1 MAKIVSNARA
11 QRLMIRAVQLLQKRL
26 ADTVGL
32 VFPVVKDAIR
42 QCFVRR
48 KKQLNIIFD
57 CKLTT
62 HPGSTVL
69 RPDESKN

>member
-11 QRLMIRAVQLLQKRL
+11 QRLMIPAVQLLQQRL

-32 VFPVVKDAIR
+32 VFRVVKDALR

-48 KKQLNIIFD
+48 KKPLNIIFD
-57 CKLTT
+57 CKFTM
-62 HPGSTVL
+62 HSGPTVL
-69 RPDESKN
+69 RADESKN